1 MGVPSLFQPNV
12 TQELIST
19 MIRSMVFAA
28 YADVMEVK
36 GDSVV
41 VQSCVCNGA
50 MSFTTLAKVVY
61 PTTANVQVSFEPSVG
76 DKVLVIGLQ
85 SYSDEMFKSDI
96 PLLDNAENAVQ
107 HYTILGCVAIPM
119 NIEDSKVPLRVSDGD
134 FKIESANKHGITI
147 NEGDDPVVRWSELKA
162 VLQDLWYAYNMHF
175 HDGGGHDRPSNP
187 WMFEGEDPPSPTGAP
202 SFIDLAS
209 EHLAVPHKQ
218 GGNS

>member
-28 YADVMEVK
+28 YADVIEVK

-41 VQSCVCNGA
+41 VQSCVCDGA
-50 MSFTTLAKVVY
+50 MSFTTSAKVVY
-61 PTTANVQVSFEPSVG
+61 PTTANVSVVFEPSVG
-76 DKVLVIGLQ
+76 DKVLVVGIQ

-119 NIEDSKVPLRVSDGD
+119 NIRNTKADIEVGWGK
-134 FKIESANKHGITI
+134 FKIGTANKEGIVL
-147 NEGDDPVVRWSELKA
+147 NKGDDPVVRWSELNTE
-162 VLQDLWYAYNMHF
+162 LQRVWGVIKTHIHPIQGQGQEIEPSAEL
-175 HDGGGHDRPSNP
+175 DGVTLNITS
-187 WMFEGEDPPSPTGAP
+187 A
-202 SFIDLAS
+202 AS
-209 EHLAVPHKQ
+209 EHLAVPKKETT
-218 GGNS
+218 